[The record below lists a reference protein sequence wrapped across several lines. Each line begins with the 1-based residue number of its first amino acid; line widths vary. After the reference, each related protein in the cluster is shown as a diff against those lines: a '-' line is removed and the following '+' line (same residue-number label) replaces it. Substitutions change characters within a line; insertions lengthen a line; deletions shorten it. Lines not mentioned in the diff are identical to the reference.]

1 MLSRVARKLE
11 NKADACRRRLGL
23 ALNIPFEYRYKDFS
37 ILLPADHMLP
47 TYQRHHPKYD
57 RFLPHLA
64 KYIVSSDTVID
75 VGANVGDTL
84 AGMAA
89 ANSTLSYICIEPDD
103 AFFELLVQN
112 ISRIKRV
119 KTDLNVRAVK
129 SLVGKAVSAVNLEG
143 RAGTRHA
150 VMNGGGKIRSR
161 PLDEILADAPH
172 SAIRVLKTD
181 VDGFDYDV
189 LDSSLAVIRRNK
201 PLIYFECQFDYDY
214 QRAGYEKTLSAL
226 EVDGYCDWTVFDN
239 FGELILRARGTD
251 VVIQLMN
258 YVWRQNTGKSAR
270 TIHYYDVLA
279 VQSQDAALVDRVLA
293 EYH

>member
-1 MLSRVARKLE
+1 V
-11 NKADACRRRLGL
+11 
-23 ALNIPFEYRYKDFS
+23 ALNIPFEHHYADFS

-64 KYIVSSDTVID
+64 KYIEPSDTVID

-84 AGMAA
+84 AGMTD
-89 ANSTLSYICIEPDD
+89 ANSTLNYICIEPDD
-103 AFFELLVQN
+103 VFFAHLEQN

-119 KTDLNVRAVK
+119 KKDLKVHAIK
-129 SLVGKAVSAVNLEG
+129 SLVGKAVSAVDLEG

-150 VMNGGGKIRSR
+150 VMNGKGKIRSQ
-161 PLDEILADAPH
+161 PLDELIADAPH
-172 SAIRVLKTD
+172 SAIRILKTD

-201 PLIYFECQFDYDY
+201 PLIYFECQFDHDY
-214 QRAGYEKTLSAL
+214 QRAGYEKTLLAL
-226 EVDGYCDWTVFDN
+226 ESEGYRDWTLFDN
-239 FGELILRARGTD
+239 FGDVILRTRSMD

-258 YVWRQNTGKSAR
+258 YIWRQNTGKSAR
-270 TIHYYDVLA
+270 TIYYYDVLA
-279 VQSQDAALVDRVLA
+279 VQSGDAALVDRVLA
-293 EYH
+293 GYY